1 LPFFFALAAAASFFL
16 SSTFSSTGISDT
28 AGSGGGVST
37 KIKLHNQLIKY
48 LKLLLGALV
57 S

>member
-16 SSTFSSTGISDT
+16 FSTLSSTGNSAT
-28 AGSGGGVST
+28 GGSEGGVST
-37 KIKLHNQLIKY
+37 KIKLLNQLIKY
-48 LKLLLGALV
+48 FELLLGALV